1 MRFGTE
7 YYGFSRLANFALGS
21 SEDSLPA
28 SAVEPPYPAT
38 LRLVRDEPN
47 GQCLAEILERQ
58 TEGATAMTVNVTLA
72 QILQL
77 APKAQAVYREA
88 FDAGQPV
95 LDRFGISETP
105 LRVAH
110 FLAQIMHESGGL
122 TVQFENLNYRAER
135 LAQVWPS
142 RFRPTGPLD
151 PNEFAQNPSKL
162 ANEVYGRRMG
172 NSEPD
177 DGFKYRGR
185 GLLQLTGKSS
195 YLEATSILRKQ
206 DPEAPDFVLMPDEV
220 ISPRWCLAIAASEW
234 AERGCNAMA
243 DADDIQ
249 KITRRIN
256 GGLIGLNDR
265 IKWAERT
272 KAIWH

>member
-1 MRFGTE
+1 
-7 YYGFSRLANFALGS
+7 
-21 SEDSLPA
+21 
-28 SAVEPPYPAT
+28 
-38 LRLVRDEPN
+38 
-47 GQCLAEILERQ
+47 
-58 TEGATAMTVNVTLA
+58 MTVNVTLA

-77 APKAQAVYREA
+77 APKAQAAYREA
-88 FDAGQPV
+88 FDVGQPL
-95 LDRFGISETP
+95 LDRFGISQTP

-110 FLAQIMHESGGL
+110 FVAQIMHESGGL
-122 TVQFENLNYRAER
+122 TVQCENLNYRAER
-135 LAQVWPS
+135 LPQVWPS

-162 ANEVYGRRMG
+162 ANEVYGGRMG
-172 NSEPD
+172 NSDPE

-195 YLEATSILRKQ
+195 YREATAILRKQ
-206 DPEAPDFVLMPDEV
+206 DPAAPDFVAMPDEV

-243 DADDIQ
+243 DADNIQ
-249 KITRRIN
+249 QITRRIN

-265 IKWAERT
+265 ISWVKRT

>member
-1 MRFGTE
+1 
-7 YYGFSRLANFALGS
+7 
-21 SEDSLPA
+21 
-28 SAVEPPYPAT
+28 
-38 LRLVRDEPN
+38 
-47 GQCLAEILERQ
+47 
-58 TEGATAMTVNVTLA
+58 MTVNVTLA

-77 APKAQAVYREA
+77 APRAQTAYREA
-88 FDAGQPV
+88 FEAGQPV

-110 FLAQIMHESGGL
+110 FIAQIMHESGGL

-135 LAQVWPS
+135 LPQVWPS

-151 PNEFAQNPSKL
+151 PSEFARNPRKL
-162 ANEVYGRRMG
+162 ANEVYGGRMG

-177 DGFKYRGR
+177 DGFTYRGR
-185 GLLQLTGKSS
+185 GLLQLTGKNS
-195 YLEATSILRKQ
+195 YRDATTILRKQ
-206 DPEAPDFVLMPDEV
+206 DPTAPDFVIAPDEV
-220 ISPRWCLAIAASEW
+220 IGARWCLAIAASEW

-243 DADDIQ
+243 DADNIQ
-249 KITRRIN
+249 NITRRIN

-265 IKWAERT
+265 IEWAKRT